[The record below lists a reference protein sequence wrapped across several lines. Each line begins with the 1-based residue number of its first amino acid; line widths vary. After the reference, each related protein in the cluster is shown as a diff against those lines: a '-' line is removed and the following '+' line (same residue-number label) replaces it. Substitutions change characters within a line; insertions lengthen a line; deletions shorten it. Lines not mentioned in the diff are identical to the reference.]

1 MGAIRIGTTTRELP
15 PHTRR
20 RDSAVV
26 DRVDHEGIT
35 SAYAEKSESELG
47 EDWLGR
53 NYLRIRGEED
63 VFAGQAARHGE
74 LPPHTRRRAPG
85 FLLALG

>member
-1 MGAIRIGTTTRELP
+1 MRGEETAMDQGELDITELP

-20 RDSAVV
+20 RDAAVV

-53 NYLRIRGEED
+53 NYLRIRGEE
-63 VFAGQAARHGE
+63 
-74 LPPHTRRRAPG
+74 LRRPTS
-85 FLLALG
+85 

>member
-1 MGAIRIGTTTRELP
+1 MLMPSRKHSASCKRSYYLRMRGEETAMDQGELDITELP

-53 NYLRIRGEED
+53 NYLRIRGEE
-63 VFAGQAARHGE
+63 A
-74 LPPHTRRRAPG
+74 
-85 FLLALG
+85 